1 MLNAAMLSKWHVHA
15 GGYANELKK
24 SGKVDIKVV
33 WDDDVERG
41 SNWARELG
49 CEFEPDLSKVLARE
63 DVEAVFCDAPTTAH
77 KDIIIAAAKAG
88 KHIFTEKIGRAS
100 CRERV

>member
-33 WDDDVERG
+33 WDDDIERG
-41 SNWARELG
+41 SKWAAELG

-77 KDIIIAAAKAG
+77 KDIIKTRFMVNYLLIDFSFWKEPLP
-88 KHIFTEKIGRAS
+88 KL
-100 CRERV
+100 

>member
-41 SNWARELG
+41 SKWAAELG
-49 CEFEPDLSKVLARE
+49 CEFEPDLSKVLRARGHRSRPS
-63 DVEAVFCDAPTTAH
+63 ATPPTTAH
-77 KDIIIAAAKAG
+77 KDIIIAAPKP
-88 KHIFTEKIGRAS
+88 AS
-100 CRERV
+100 ISSPKRRSARR

>member
-33 WDDDVERG
+33 WDDNVERG
-41 SNWARELG
+41 SN
-49 CEFEPDLSKVLARE
+49 
-63 DVEAVFCDAPTTAH
+63 
-77 KDIIIAAAKAG
+77 
-88 KHIFTEKIGRAS
+88 
-100 CRERV
+100 